1 MISFIGVVGHNHEDF
16 IHDHELTIDDL
27 HNTNIEVC
35 LICNFLKN
43 TKFSFFVKNQ
53 LVIEYSFQ
61 QEYNSLELFNSN
73 KPPQIQKLGRS
84 PPTALV

>member
-27 HNTNIEVC
+27 HNTNIEIC

-53 LVIEYSFQ
+53 LVLEYSFLK
-61 QEYNSLELFNSN
+61 EYNSLELFNSN

-84 PPTALV
+84 PPTTLI